1 MIEYGSQIG
10 RKFEKDGSVRRYPG
24 NTVIA
29 DVRPG
34 CAAYDTMTR
43 LKAIACEAGLADTMI
58 LLPEDSY
65 HMTVIRGLND
75 QVRTDAYWPAALA
88 KDATMEQADDY
99 VQRAFESAGMPGKI
113 RMRFCGV
120 RVNEEDFRVL
130 LEPADAEQ
138 AKILRDFR
146 DRAAAALGLFLPGH
160 ESYTYH
166 ITLAYTR
173 IVPQGEK
180 KAALERAVEEMKTY
194 LNAQGAFEVTPPYVA
209 FYDGMLVFSAE
220 RIAR

>member
-1 MIEYGSQIG
+1 
-10 RKFEKDGSVRRYPG
+10 
-24 NTVIA
+24 
-29 DVRPG
+29 
-34 CAAYDTMTR
+34 
-43 LKAIACEAGLADTMI
+43 MI

-99 VQRAFESAGMPGKI
+99 VQRAFESAGLPGKI

-130 LEPADAEQ
+130 LEPADAQQ
-138 AKILRDFR
+138 AQILRDFR

-173 IVPQGEK
+173 VVPQGEQK
-180 KAALERAVEEMKTY
+180 KALERAVEEMKTY

-209 FYDGMLVFSAE
+209 FYDGMLVFSAK

>member
-34 CAAYDTMTR
+34 CAAYDAMTHLR
-43 LKAIACEAGLADTMI
+43 TIAREAGLEDTMI

-120 RVNEEDFRVL
+120 WVNEEDFRVL

-138 AKILRDFR
+138 AKILRNFR

-173 IVPQGEK
+173 VVPQG
-180 KAALERAVEEMKTY
+180 
-194 LNAQGAFEVTPPYVA
+194 
-209 FYDGMLVFSAE
+209 
-220 RIAR
+220 